1 MNQSVESRFD
11 GCLDAEKL
19 RGLITVRPEPV
30 GCLSAMDSVIAA
42 ETLAEALMK
51 IFLPNQFSLDFIKE
65 MAGRASLH
73 SSKLFA
79 TESEY
84 VSKIYNPPEVEVS
97 PICLTGLAGVGKSQ
111 TIAAL
116 RKVLPP
122 PMDFTCDHY
131 HGSIKLISH
140 WYASAR
146 GKAGGKQLLIDFV
159 FGSGE
164 SGGRWN
170 LSKLLVESRRRAN
183 RDGISLVLLEE
194 IQYITTGLGASKVTD
209 ILLTMAA
216 IGPPMIFVSNY
227 SLVHKLL
234 RRNSEDKQR
243 LLSEP
248 RIMLPDEPESQDWK
262 DYVGE
267 CIRVSGGQIQIDI
280 EDLAAELY
288 RSTFGIKRLAVQLL
302 KLAYIECR
310 NGGREYVTLSD
321 ISRAYRSSAYSSNSR
336 DVEELQLQA
345 LQGRST
351 SSHLDLRCPF
361 DLPIEMK
368 SNVVKFARAD
378 RDNRVIAKVFDSA
391 LTENERSV
399 MKDIDLIPGD
409 VARPLKPVR
418 RPTVLKATDEE
429 SNRAFQDYI
438 DSMSLPSK
446 PQKPR

>member
-1 MNQSVESRFD
+1 MNHSIETRFD
-11 GCLDAEKL
+11 GCLDAKKI

-30 GCLSAMDSVIAA
+30 GFLSAMDSVIAA
-42 ETLAEALMK
+42 ESLADVLMK
-51 IFLPNQFSLDFIKE
+51 IFLPNEFCLGFIKE

-73 SSKLFA
+73 SSKLFT
-79 TESEY
+79 TETEY

-97 PICLTGLAGVGKSQ
+97 PVCLTGLAGVGKSQ

-116 RKVLPP
+116 RKILPP

-131 HGSIKLISH
+131 HGAVKLISH

-146 GKAGGKQLLIDFV
+146 GKAGGKQLLTDFV
-159 FGSGE
+159 LGSGE
-164 SGGRWN
+164 PGGRWN

-183 RDGISLVLLEE
+183 RDGISLVVLEE
-194 IQYITTGLGASKVTD
+194 TQHINTGLGASKVTD

-262 DYVGE
+262 DYVAE
-267 CIRVSGGQIQIDI
+267 CVRVSGGHIRVDID
-280 EDLAAELY
+280 DLAAELY

-310 NGGREYVTLSD
+310 NAGREYVILCD
-321 ISRAYRSSAYSSNSR
+321 ISRAYRSSGYSSNSKE
-336 DVEELQLQA
+336 VEELHFQA
-345 LQGRST
+345 LQPRST
-351 SSHLDLRCPF
+351 GRHLDLRCPF

-391 LTENERSV
+391 LNENERSA
-399 MKDIDLIPGD
+399 MKHIDLTPGD
-409 VARPLKPVR
+409 VSRPSKPVR
-418 RPTVLKATDEE
+418 RPPVPKATDDE
-429 SNRAFQDYI
+429 SARDFQKYI

-446 PQKPR
+446 PKKPR